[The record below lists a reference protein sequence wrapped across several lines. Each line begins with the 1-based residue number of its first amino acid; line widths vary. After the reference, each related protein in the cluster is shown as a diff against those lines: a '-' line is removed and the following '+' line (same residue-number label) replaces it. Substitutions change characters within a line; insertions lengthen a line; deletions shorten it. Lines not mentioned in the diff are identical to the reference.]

1 MCITTEGQIWI
12 RPEQERKIR
21 TRVKCASVHSITGRT
36 GAGLVLVKNNTTALG
51 PKEVSIQ
58 PTAPQLQP
66 RYTAQRQRCV
76 EKKTSSALLVVM
88 GRGLSPRC
96 PRQRNQ
102 EVRCPHTSWKMESPS
117 ETPSAQRKK
126 IGLQNWDFVFKTFQL
141 HRVQPQEVFPSFAE
155 LFEVLTS
162 KSQNP

>member
-126 IGLQNWDFVFKTFQL
+126 PT
-141 HRVQPQEVFPSFAE
+141 EVCNSM
-155 LFEVLTS
+155 LV
-162 KSQNP
+162 